1 VGFYFPSIIK
11 YMESFTGDLFIARYV
26 DYIFNKDHFPVL
38 RKDYKYH
45 SECQEINW
53 DEKSILSSDPCIK
66 EIELQVQKIINL

>member
-11 YMESFTGDLFIARYV
+11 YMEPFTGDLFIARYV
-26 DYIFNKDHFPVL
+26 DYIFNKDHFPIL
-38 RKDYKYH
+38 REDYKYH

-66 EIELQVQKIINL
+66 EIELQVQNIINL